1 MSRTGKKPI
10 APVSGVTVAI
20 NDRIVTAKG
29 PKGEQSLTLMD
40 IVNAKQTDQ
49 GIVIEPANDSQEARA
64 AWGTTR
70 ALIANMVK
78 GVKDG
83 FEKKLQIQGVGFRAA
98 MQGKDLKLSLGF
110 SHEVLHLAEQG
121 QVQPGAVGGLD
132 DLAQRHPCQIR
143 PDRVDGQSEETEWS
157 ASAVLS
163 KHCNFPCDKAPES
176 RKTPGPQKRRALTR
190 FADHGDAR
198 RFIRLKIELGL
209 AVVNRE
215 LTLSDN
221 FLSSRPEACLAFLFV
236 ESGEGAPLTVNGGKF
251 SYRGAIYGGPTTSPG
266 KAEISG
272 TFKSPTKVVG
282 KARFSWSDVPLV
294 SGQSGPCDSGKLTL
308 AAVHG

>member
-20 NDRIVTAKG
+20 NDRVVTAKG

-49 GIVIEPANDSQEARA
+49 GIVIEAANDTTEARA

-110 SHEVLHLAEQG
+110 SHEVVYQ
-121 QVQPGAVGGLD
+121 
-132 DLAQRHPCQIR
+132 
-143 PDRVDGQSEETEWS
+143 
-157 ASAVLS
+157 
-163 KHCNFPCDKAPES
+163 APA
-176 RKTPGPQKRRALTR
+176 G
-190 FADHGDAR
+190 
-198 RFIRLKIELGL
+198 I
-209 AVVNRE
+209 
-215 LTLSDN
+215 
-221 FLSSRPEACLAFLFV
+221 
-236 ESGEGAPLTVNGGKF
+236 
-251 SYRGAIYGGPTTSPG
+251 
-266 KAEISG
+266 
-272 TFKSPTKVVG
+272 
-282 KARFSWSDVPLV
+282 
-294 SGQSGPCDSGKLTL
+294 TL
-308 AAVHG
+308 AATSPTEVTVTGADKQQVGQVAANIRAYRKPEPYKGKGVRYVGEYIARKEGKKK